1 MLGHSDSNTTRFR
14 VQKRGLLCSRK
25 KKRHLEETSYW
36 LSYSDMMAALLL
48 IFVLIISFTML
59 QSQRRYEQKQEE
71 LKQQQA
77 LVQSQQEQLQE
88 QQEQL
93 DKLIG
98 IRTELIEALKK
109 EFDGTDLSVK
119 VDEKTGSIALDSSIL
134 FDSGQFA
141 LKASGEELLQK
152 FLPKYIGV
160 LTDKQFND
168 YISEI
173 IIEGHTDTQG
183 DYLYNLELSQKRA
196 LSVATFCL
204 DENKKVLST
213 AKITKLRKIVT
224 ANGKSFSNP
233 ILDKDGK
240 EDQNASRRVE
250 FLFRLKDD
258 EMINDISDILNN

>member
-1 MLGHSDSNTTRFR
+1 MQTIENKEQHHGKCKAEQAPQLRNPVIPVGQVVHHATAEA
-14 VQKRGLLCSRK
+14 V
-25 KKRHLEETSYW
+25 
-36 LSYSDMMAALLL
+36 
-48 IFVLIISFTML
+48 IF
-59 QSQRRYEQKQEE
+59 Y
-71 LKQQQA
+71 
-77 LVQSQQEQLQE
+77 
-88 QQEQL
+88 
-93 DKLIG
+93 
-98 IRTELIEALKK
+98 
-109 EFDGTDLSVK
+109 
-119 VDEKTGSIALDSSIL
+119 L
-134 FDSGQFA
+134 FPIVR
-141 LKASGEELLQK
+141 EELLQK

>member
-1 MLGHSDSNTTRFR
+1 MAFLFR
-14 VQKRGLLCSRK
+14 YDGCS
-25 KKRHLEETSYW
+25 
-36 LSYSDMMAALLL
+36 LL

-173 IIEGHTDTQG
+173 IIEGHTDTQETIYIIWSCPKG
-183 DYLYNLELSQKRA
+183 PCLSQ
-196 LSVATFCL
+196 LSAWMKTRKCCRL
-204 DENKKVLST
+204 PRSRNY
-213 AKITKLRKIVT
+213 AKL
-224 ANGKSFSNP
+224 
-233 ILDKDGK
+233 
-240 EDQNASRRVE
+240 
-250 FLFRLKDD
+250 
-258 EMINDISDILNN
+258 

>member
-1 MLGHSDSNTTRFR
+1 MR
-14 VQKRGLLCSRK
+14 RK

-152 FLPKYIGV
+152 FLSKYIGV

>member
-1 MLGHSDSNTTRFR
+1 MR
-14 VQKRGLLCSRK
+14 RK

-141 LKASGEELLQK
+141 LKAPGEELLQK

>member
-1 MLGHSDSNTTRFR
+1 M
-14 VQKRGLLCSRK
+14 
-25 KKRHLEETSYW
+25 
-36 LSYSDMMAALLL
+36 
-48 IFVLIISFTML
+48 
-59 QSQRRYEQKQEE
+59 
-71 LKQQQA
+71 
-77 LVQSQQEQLQE
+77 
-88 QQEQL
+88 
-93 DKLIG
+93 IG

-183 DYLYNLELSQKRA
+183 DYLYNLGCPKKGPCLSQ
-196 LSVATFCL
+196 LSAWMKT
-204 DENKKVLST
+204 KKVLST

>member
-1 MLGHSDSNTTRFR
+1 MRRH
-14 VQKRGLLCSRK
+14 
-25 KKRHLEETSYW
+25 KKRQEEETSYW

-48 IFVLIISFTML
+48 IFILIISFTIL
-59 QSQRRYEQKQEE
+59 QSQKRYEEKEEE
-71 LKQQQA
+71 LAAQQEI
-77 LVQSQQEQLQE
+77 VQQQQEQLAE
-88 QQEQL
+88 QQEEL

-98 IRTELIEALKK
+98 IRTELIEALKE
-109 EFDGTDLSVK
+109 EFDGTELSVN
-119 VDEKTGSIALDSSIL
+119 VDPKTGSIALDSSIL
-134 FDSGQFA
+134 FDSGQYA
-141 LKASGEELLQK
+141 LKTTGEDLLKK

-204 DENKKVLST
+204 DTNKEVLSEG
-213 AKITKLRKIVT
+213 KIEKLRKIVT

-233 ILDKDGK
+233 VLDENGN

-250 FLFRLKDD
+250 FLFRLKDE
-258 EMINDISDILNN
+258 EMISDMSDILNG

>member
-1 MLGHSDSNTTRFR
+1 MKK
-14 VQKRGLLCSRK
+14 QKNRQE
-25 KKRHLEETSYW
+25 EETSYW

-48 IFVLIISFTML
+48 IFILIISFTLL
-59 QSQRRYEQKQEE
+59 QSQKRYEEKENELLAQQQLVEEQQKQLE
-71 LKQQQA
+71 
-77 LVQSQQEQLQE
+77 E
-88 QQEQL
+88 QQEEL

-98 IRTELIEALKK
+98 IRTELIEALKE
-109 EFDGTDLSVK
+109 EFEGTDLSVN
-119 VDEKTGSIALDSSIL
+119 VDPKTGSIALDSSIL

-141 LKASGEELLQK
+141 LKTSGEELLRK

-196 LSVATFCL
+196 LSVSTFCL
-204 DENKKVLST
+204 DTNKEVLSQS
-213 AKITKLRKIVT
+213 KIEKLRKIVT

-233 ILDKDGK
+233 VLDDNGN

-250 FLFRLKDD
+250 FLFRLKDE
-258 EMINDISDILNN
+258 EMISDMSDILNG

>member
-1 MLGHSDSNTTRFR
+1 MR
-14 VQKRGLLCSRK
+14 RK

-134 FDSGQFA
+134 YDSGQFA

-213 AKITKLRKIVT
+213 SKITKLRKIVT